1 MRTSPVR
8 AAFDPREVARAGG
21 GGRGARLVLGL
32 VAALLALI
40 VVSKS
45 VVQIPAGFVGVKS
58 LFGRVYDQALQPGL
72 HLINP
77 LAAVVKMDTRTQSIK
92 EEAQV
97 PSREGLTIGT
107 DVSIL
112 FRLED
117 AVSIYKTVG
126 PNYLDKIVEPQARS
140 ILRGVTAG
148 YDARAFY
155 NVDRAVVEQE
165 IAKHLEPVLAG
176 RGIRLEAVLL
186 RDVRLPQQVRQA
198 IEAKAAAEQEAER
211 MKFVLLKEKQEAE
224 RKKIEAE
231 GIAQFQKVVSQGI
244 DQRLLQWRAIEA
256 VQELAKSQNAKF
268 VVLGD
273 KTGLPMIINTGQ

>member
-1 MRTSPVR
+1 VR
-8 AAFDPREVARAGG
+8 PSFDPREAVRAGG
-21 GGRGARLVLGL
+21 AGRTPRLVVAA
-32 VAALLALI
+32 VAALLGLI
-40 VVSKS
+40 VLSKS
-45 VVQIPAGFVGVKS
+45 VVQVPAGYVGVQS
-58 LFGRVYDQALQPGL
+58 LFGRVYDGALQPGL
-72 HLINP
+72 HVINP

-165 IAKHLEPVLAG
+165 IGKHLDPVLAA

>member
-1 MRTSPVR
+1 VR
-8 AAFDPREVARAGG
+8 ASFDPREAVRAGG
-21 GGRGARLVLGL
+21 AGRAPRLVVAA

-40 VVSKS
+40 VLSKS
-45 VVQIPAGFVGVKS
+45 VVQVPAGYVGVRS
-58 LFGRVYDQALQPGL
+58 LFGRVYDGALQPGL
-72 HLINP
+72 HVINP

-126 PNYLDKIVEPQARS
+126 LNYLDKIVEPQARS

-165 IAKHLEPVLAG
+165 IGKHLDPVLAA